1 MRGAGVSGGP
11 VRVRIIAVGD
21 ELLEGRTVD
30 SNSRDIQR
38 ALGGHGL
45 RVELVQVVPD
55 RQDAVVQALE
65 RTGPGELVFLCG
77 GLGSTP
83 DDLTREAVAV
93 WAGVDLP
100 EDERAL
106 EMIRSRYRQRGGTMR
121 PEVARQARVPVGMRP
136 LANPVG
142 SAPGLVGTLRDRQVV
157 LLPGFP
163 AELAGLLPSVIRE
176 LDAHGLLPPVR
187 RSLSFRLAQIPELA
201 VVDLCRPV
209 MAAHPWLKWSWW
221 VTEWGVD
228 LRVAAREVG
237 AELDEVA
244 DLLDAALGHLV
255 FSRED
260 RDLPA
265 VVQRMMK
272 ERGASCGVAESCT
285 GGLIGGALT
294 RNPGAS
300 DFFKGGFLVYADE
313 AKTRLLGVKAADL
326 TAGGAVSGPVV
337 RAMATGCRDRLG
349 CDYTLAVSGISGP
362 GGGTSAKPVGT
373 TWVAVATPSGTFA
386 HCYLFPADRRRN
398 RLLTVAAAVDSLRR
412 VLQFGDD
419 ADPWRLSTAWDF
431 PS

>member
-1 MRGAGVSGGP
+1 MSGGP
-11 VRVRIIAVGD
+11 ARVRIIAVGD
-21 ELLEGRTVD
+21 ELLEGRTLD

-38 ALGGHGL
+38 ALGGHGMQ
-45 RVELVQVVPD
+45 VELVQVVPD

-65 RTGPGELVFLCG
+65 RTGPGDLVFLCG

-83 DDLTREAVAV
+83 DDLTRDAVAA

-106 EMIRSRYRQRGGTMR
+106 EMIRVRYRKRGRTMR
-121 PEVARQARVPVGMRP
+121 PEVARQARVPAGMKP

-142 SAPGLVGTLRDRQVV
+142 SAPGLIGTLRGREVV

-176 LDAHGLLPPVR
+176 LDARGLLPPVR
-187 RSLSFRLAQIPELA
+187 RSLSRRLAQVPELA
-201 VVDLCRPV
+201 VVDLCRPL
-209 MAAHPWLKWSWW
+209 MDDHPGLKWSWW

-228 LRVAAREVG
+228 LRVAASVPGDEGSV
-237 AELDEVA
+237 LDEVA
-244 DLLDAALGHLV
+244 DRLDAALGHLV
-255 FSRED
+255 FSRD
-260 RDLPA
+260 GRDLPE

-285 GGLIGGALT
+285 AGLIGGALT

-313 AKTRLLGVKAADL
+313 AKTMLLGVKAADL
-326 TAGGAVSGPVV
+326 ASHGAVSEPVV

-349 CDYTLAVSGISGP
+349 CDYALAVSGISGP
-362 GGGTSAKPVGT
+362 GGGTKEKPVGT
-373 TWVAVATPSGTFA
+373 TWVAVATPSGIFA

-412 VLQFGDD
+412 VLRFGDD
-419 ADPWRLSTAWDF
+419 TDPWSMSTAWDL